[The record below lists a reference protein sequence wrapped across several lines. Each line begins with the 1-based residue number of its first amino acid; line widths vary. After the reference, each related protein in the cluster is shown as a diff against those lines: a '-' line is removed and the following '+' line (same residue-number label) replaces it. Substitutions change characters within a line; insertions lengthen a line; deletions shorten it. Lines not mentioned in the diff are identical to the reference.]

1 MTPESFCFLL
11 HDAVSLNQHQE
22 DKALSAVNCC
32 LPFSQSILVGREYLH
47 SCQTVTLAVL
57 QPATL
62 QQYAGSTAQVVVSL
76 LAKGDGL
83 LFGVWKRRNSH
94 HSALC
99 IPLHV
104 AKPEPESA
112 KPHSQAWESKHSSM
126 VVAKTGQHDVCF

>member
-1 MTPESFCFLL
+1 MLEGFCFLF
-11 HDAVSLNQHQE
+11 HNAVSPNQHQE

-32 LPFSQSILVGREYLH
+32 LSFSQSISVGREYLH

-62 QQYAGSTAQVVVSL
+62 QQCAGSTAQVVVSF
-76 LAKGDGL
+76 LAEGNGL
-83 LFGVWKRRNSH
+83 LFGVWRQRNSH

-126 VVAKTGQHDVCF
+126 VVAKAGQHNVCF